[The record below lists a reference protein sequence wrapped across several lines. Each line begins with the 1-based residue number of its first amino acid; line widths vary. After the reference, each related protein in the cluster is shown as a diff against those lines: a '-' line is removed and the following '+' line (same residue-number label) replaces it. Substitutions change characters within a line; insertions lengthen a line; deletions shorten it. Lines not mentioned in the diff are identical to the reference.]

1 MKHRNRKS
9 RLSRTTDQRK
19 ALVRSLLTSLLTHGS
34 ITTTESKAKVLVAE
48 LDQLVA
54 KVRRQAEQREQI
66 RCAKQVL
73 FQESAQRNLMEKVLP
88 VAQTR
93 TSGFTRTTRL
103 GPRPGDGAQMISVEL
118 FVAEKQ

>member
-1 MKHRNRKS
+1 MKHRNRKP
-9 RLSRTTDQRK
+9 RLGRTTDQRK
-19 ALVRSLLTSLLTHGS
+19 ALVRNLLTSLLTHGS

-48 LDQLVA
+48 LDELVA

-66 RCAKQVL
+66 RCAKQSL
-73 FQESAQRNLMEKVLP
+73 FAEAAQRNLMEKVLP
-88 VAQTR
+88 VAQSR

-103 GPRPGDGAQMISVEL
+103 GPRQGDGAQMISVEL